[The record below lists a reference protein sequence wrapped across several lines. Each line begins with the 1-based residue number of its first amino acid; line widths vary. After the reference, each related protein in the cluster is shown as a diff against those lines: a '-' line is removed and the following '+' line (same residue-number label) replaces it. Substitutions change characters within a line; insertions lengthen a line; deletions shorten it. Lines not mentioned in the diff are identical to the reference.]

1 MKKQIILLAVVVFCC
16 GFAGA
21 ETLEPP
27 HISVYGTAEI
37 KVTPNEMV
45 WSVIVTTKDK
55 KLAVVAKDHAA
66 TVKKVLGFLKSLK
79 IEEKKLQTS
88 AMQYG
93 EDWKNINRERVKV
106 GYLAST
112 SIGFT
117 ISDFDLYQKIWFGLA
132 KIDGV
137 SIQNTQYAHSDR
149 IRYQNESRKQAV
161 LVARE
166 KAVNLAKVLGEQV
179 TEPLKIEEVT
189 QQAIISYSNFASNSI
204 SDMSQSTSTSDLA
217 LGQISI
223 STKVK
228 IVFKLK
234 NH

>member
-1 MKKQIILLAVVVFCC
+1 MNKQIILLAVVVFYC

-21 ETLEPP
+21 EMLEPP

-45 WSVIVTTKDK
+45 WSVSVSTKDD
-55 KLAVVAKDHAA
+55 KLPVVAKDHAV
-66 TVKKVLGFLKSLK
+66 TVKEVLGFLKSLK
-79 IEEKKLQTS
+79 IKQEKLQTS
-88 AMQYG
+88 RMQYG
-93 EDWKNINRERVKV
+93 EDWKTVNRERVKV
-106 GYLAST
+106 GYHAST

-132 KIDGV
+132 EIDGV
-137 SIQNTQYAHSDR
+137 SIQNTQYAHSER
-149 IRYQNESRKQAV
+149 IRYQNESREKAV

-179 TEPLKIEEVT
+179 AEPLKIEEVT
-189 QQAIISYSNFASNSI
+189 QQAIISYSNFASNSVN
-204 SDMSQSTSTSDLA
+204 DMSQSTSTSDLA

>member
-1 MKKQIILLAVVVFCC
+1 MNKQIILLAVVVFCC

-55 KLAVVAKDHAA
+55 QLAVVAKDHAA

-79 IEEKKLQTS
+79 IKAKKLQTS
-88 AMQYG
+88 AMHYG

-106 GYLAST
+106 GYFAST

-132 KIDGV
+132 VIDGV

-149 IRYQNESRKQAV
+149 IRYQNESRQQAV

-189 QQAIISYSNFASNSI
+189 QQASISYSNFASNSI
-204 SDMSQSTSTSDLA
+204 SDFSQGTSTSGLA

-223 STKVK
+223 STKVR

-234 NH
+234 NP

>member
-1 MKKQIILLAVVVFCC
+1 MKKQFFLLAVVVFCC

-21 ETLEPP
+21 EILEPP

-45 WSVIVTTKDK
+45 WSVSVSTKDD
-55 KLAVVAKDHAA
+55 KLPVVAKDHAA
-66 TVKKVLGFLKSLK
+66 TVKEVLGFLKSLK
-79 IEEKKLQTS
+79 IKEKKLQTS

-93 EDWKNINRERVKV
+93 EDWKNINRERVMV

-132 KIDGV
+132 EIEGV
-137 SIQNTQYAHSDR
+137 SIQNTQYAHSER
-149 IRYQNESRKQAV
+149 IRYQNESREKAV

-179 TEPLKIEEVT
+179 AEPLKIEEVNQYT
-189 QQAIISYSNFASNSI
+189 TISRSNFASNSI
-204 SDMSQSTSTSDLA
+204 SDISQGTSTSNLA

-234 NH
+234 NP